1 MAHRILTSLVGIDA
15 TFSSTLSLT
24 SLAGVG
30 NRMLIV
36 NSAGTVS
43 TQAIPTGTVTSV
55 GLSMP
60 SAFTV
65 TNSPVTGA
73 GTLTVTGAGTTAQY
87 IRGDGTLANFPT
99 STGGGSSFNYYL
111 NGSISQ
117 GTFGGD
123 TYYQMSRTPILG
135 AGTDFTRTNGQG
147 DGYIA
152 SFITDAGDPSLLNI
166 PGGNWNLEFYF
177 QSSATGG
184 SPQFYGEIYKVS
196 AANVFTL
203 VASGSANP
211 EGITNGT
218 TVDQYLTS
226 IPVPQTSLLIT
237 DRIAIRI
244 YVITSGRTITLHT
257 ENGNLCE
264 VLTTFS
270 TGLTALNGLTAQVQ
284 YLAVGTSGTDFNIL
298 SVTDTHTFNLPT
310 ASATNRGALS
320 SADWTTFNNK
330 QDALTNPITGTGT
343 ANYLPKFT
351 GSTALGNSLVYD
363 NGTNI
368 GIGTATPGYKLDVN
382 GTTRVSGLTIL
393 TSGLLVSSYGSTI
406 AGGQSISGSSSGN
419 FDFNNG
425 SGGGWYFNW
434 TQNGSTAMRLSTGN
448 NLLIGTTTDAGFKLD
463 VNGTTRSQG
472 KLTITTGGAEITG
485 NVVAY
490 TGIQSYGQVQ
500 IFSAAAFQMF
510 NAANNSKASFQYINA
525 NGLLLTTNSD
535 NISGVLK
542 GLQVNPT
549 MVAAAN
555 NDVLVGLDITPT
567 FTNGAFTGVQNY
579 ALRLNGYQL
588 FSSGGIFATSS
599 QNTALV
605 SELNYFV
612 HKRISSSGTMGFKIF
627 YGADS
632 SFWRYDG
639 GTGDVEFGN
648 IQNYALKFY
657 TNNTE
662 KLRIFANGNTAI
674 GTTTDAGYKLD
685 VNGTQRVQYG
695 TVERGAIFTHSNGT
709 YAEIVIGNGSAAG
722 VGIVEIHRNGTSAI
736 SLRSNA
742 LFINTSRLA
751 TPSTF
756 FVNGAFGGSSLGTS
770 VRLASN
776 TIDQG
781 VYTATSGTQSTVVIG
796 NSGNEIWSPSS
807 GNATYNLFSIL
818 PSINTSSTYSGVVRG
833 FYYNPTLTSTTGV
846 THRAI
851 ETVAGDVLFGT
862 TSGVVGIGTTT
873 LSTEANLYLG
883 AKSTTEGGQ
892 LTLQKGTSQTY
903 ATHLDNYTDQ
913 FRILYGTDTGSTG
926 VALAVAMSNRQLILP
941 AYTTTSSFSGTVVGY
956 LAFDSSGNILT
967 VTAPSGAVTSV
978 NAGTGVSVSSTTGN
992 VTVSIGQ
999 SVATSATPSFDQV
1012 FATNNGNGTNFK
1024 VGDDAW
1030 IGDVNTADTLMVM
1043 GQQNAAN
1050 GYIIFGNSNFTAL
1063 GRSGTGALTYG
1074 GYTIYHSNNS
1084 NTITALGTITTG
1096 VWNGTAITDTY
1107 ISSASTWNAK
1117 QNALTLTTT
1126 GTSGAATLVG
1136 ATLNIPQYQSVLTNP
1151 VTGTGTTNYVTKW
1164 TSSSA
1169 VGSSVIYDDGTN
1181 IGVGTTS
1188 PNRKL
1193 YVVGTEWDNVSGGGV
1208 IFENSNTVGASLSL
1222 KPSAS
1227 VVTNGSYGW
1236 AIYAGG
1242 PGSAIGDGNF
1252 GFWAHGTNDARL
1264 VIRRNGNVLI
1274 GTTTDAGYK
1283 LDVNGTARIGGSVAG
1298 NRLYVLGTDNEDILT
1313 VNWGASNSIGLGSN
1327 TANNPVLRLG
1337 VIRLTAHPSGGR
1349 LIMSGA
1355 NGRFGTSDGQLKLY
1369 GTVAGT
1375 STGTMVWLGSSSD
1388 FAAGGHNPTSGTL
1401 NVVGVLPA
1409 AGTNYSAWTPS
1420 SGNATL
1426 NVINIDNTI
1435 NTSGTYAGV
1444 VRGIYYN
1451 PVLTSVTG
1459 VTHRAIETV
1468 TGDVYFGSI
1477 SGKVGIGIA
1486 PSGTDMLSLGGH
1498 INLGAH
1504 KLYNGAASDSA
1515 GLWFNSNVTNI
1526 SGYSGISFRSSATNI
1541 QAQSIRMTIFSTGN
1555 VAIGTTTDAGYML
1568 DVTGTAR
1575 VQSSLTV
1582 SNSLTVS
1589 AGGTVINATSGVIQ
1603 LQKNGTDHI
1612 YINNDSFAV
1621 RLLGS
1626 QTTIATTLGVAI
1638 GNSTYGLVSNYA
1650 GYRGVNIRGG
1660 WNLNL
1665 SDTPLESAILQA
1677 DSTTKGFLPPRM
1689 TATQRGA
1696 ISAPAVG
1703 LVVYQTDGV
1712 EGLYVYTSSGWK
1724 ALTMT

>member
-1 MAHRILTSLVGIDA
+1 
-15 TFSSTLSLT
+15 
-24 SLAGVG
+24 
-30 NRMLIV
+30 
-36 NSAGTVS
+36 
-43 TQAIPTGTVTSV
+43 
-55 GLSMP
+55 MP

-135 AGTDFTRTNGQG
+135 AGTNFTRTNGQG

-152 SFITDAGDPSLLNI
+152 SFITNAGDPSLLNI

-203 VASGSANP
+203 VASGSANA

-218 TVDQYLTS
+218 TVDQYFTS

-284 YLAVGTSGTDFNIL
+284 YLAVGTSGTDFNIS

-320 SADWTTFNNK
+320 STDWTTFNNK
-330 QDALTNPITGTGT
+330 QNALTNPITGTGT
-343 ANYLPKFT
+343 ANYLSKFT

-363 NGTNI
+363 DGTFV
-368 GIGTATPGYKLDVN
+368 GIGTTTPSYKLDVN
-382 GTTRVSGLTIL
+382 GTARIVSDLYLTVGLSAT
-393 TSGLLVSSYGSTI
+393 TSGNVRLEPSTNYFTNNRI
-406 AGGQSISGSSSGN
+406 SSSGLSG
-419 FDFNNG
+419 FQISTSSILQSFWRYNNASG
-425 SGGGWYFNW
+425 NTEIGSTSYGIQFFASNSVKAFMTSGGNF
-434 TQNGSTAMRLSTGN
+434 
-448 NLLIGTTTDAGFKLD
+448 LIGTTTDAGYMLD

-549 MVAAAN
+549 TVASAN
-555 NDVLVGLDITPT
+555 NDTLVGLDISPT
-567 FTNGAFTGVQNY
+567 FTAGAFTGVTTLG
-579 ALRLNGYQL
+579 LRVQSGVSSFGGNVIMNGNNFYLGGNFGNTVIRTISTTNVQIFNNNAGATLFLNANGSVQIGQSSATNWAL
-588 FSSGGIFATSS
+588 FSASGHTIYNST
-599 QNTALV
+599 NT
-605 SELNYFV
+605 YFF
-612 HKRISSSGTMGFKIF
+612 ST
-627 YGADS
+627 
-632 SFWRYDG
+632 
-639 GTGDVEFGN
+639 GN
-648 IQNYALKFY
+648 IGINQSS
-657 TNNTE
+657 
-662 KLRIFANGNTAI
+662 
-674 GTTTDAGYKLD
+674 DAGYKLD
-685 VNGTQRVQYG
+685 VNGTARVITSLQVG
-695 TVERGAIFTHSNGT
+695 NFTPGVAGAASTILTQGRISASGGITFYNPAAGDNQDVGFK
-709 YAEIVIGNGSAAG
+709 AGGNGVAIYINN
-722 VGIVEIHRNGTSAI
+722 GIIGS
-736 SLRSNA
+736 
-742 LFINTSRLA
+742 
-751 TPSTF
+751 
-756 FVNGAFGGSSLGTS
+756 FGGYGASLNPLLSLSSGFNPSSGTGNKTVFS
-770 VRLASN
+770 L
-776 TIDQG
+776 TPTYQ
-781 VYTATSGTQSTVVIG
+781 TSGTF
-796 NSGNEIWSPSS
+796 SGGITGILYSPALSS
-807 GNATYNLFSIL
+807 L
-818 PSINTSSTYSGVVRG
+818 
-833 FYYNPTLTSTTGV
+833 TGV
-846 THRAI
+846 TYHRAI
-851 ETVAGDVLFGT
+851 ETVTGDVLFGT

-873 LSTEANLYLG
+873 LSTESNLYLG
-883 AKSTTEGGQ
+883 AKGTAEGGQ
-892 LTLQKGTSQTY
+892 LTLQKGTAQTY

-956 LAFDSSGNILT
+956 LAFDSAGNVLT
-967 VTAPSGAVTSV
+967 VTTPSGAVTSV

-1030 IGDVNTADTLMVM
+1030 IGDVNTANALMVM

-1136 ATLNIPQYQSVLTNP
+1136 ATLNIPQYQSVLSNP

-1181 IGVGTTS
+1181 IGVGTTT
-1188 PNRKL
+1188 P
-1193 YVVGTEWDNVSGGGV
+1193 
-1208 IFENSNTVGASLSL
+1208 
-1222 KPSAS
+1222 
-1227 VVTNGSYGW
+1227 
-1236 AIYAGG
+1236 
-1242 PGSAIGDGNF
+1242 
-1252 GFWAHGTNDARL
+1252 
-1264 VIRRNGNVLI
+1264 
-1274 GTTTDAGYK
+1274 GYK
-1283 LDVNGTARIGGSVAG
+1283 LDVNGTGRFTGTTNQITAYYDASNYMQLQHNSISVA
-1298 NRLYVLGTDNEDILT
+1298 
-1313 VNWGASNSIGLGSN
+1313 N
-1327 TANNPVLRLG
+1327 TALLFNVNSAERMRL
-1337 VIRLTAHPSGGR
+1337 L
-1349 LIMSGA
+1349 
-1355 NGRFGTSDGQLKLY
+1355 
-1369 GTVAGT
+1369 
-1375 STGTMVWLGSSSD
+1375 
-1388 FAAGGHNPTSGTL
+1388 
-1401 NVVGVLPA
+1401 
-1409 AGTNYSAWTPS
+1409 
-1420 SGNATL
+1420 
-1426 NVINIDNTI
+1426 
-1435 NTSGTYAGV
+1435 
-1444 VRGIYYN
+1444 
-1451 PVLTSVTG
+1451 
-1459 VTHRAIETV
+1459 
-1468 TGDVYFGSI
+1468 
-1477 SGKVGIGIA
+1477 
-1486 PSGTDMLSLGGH
+1486 
-1498 INLGAH
+1498 
-1504 KLYNGAASDSA
+1504 
-1515 GLWFNSNVTNI
+1515 
-1526 SGYSGISFRSSATNI
+1526 
-1541 QAQSIRMTIFSTGN
+1541 STGN
-1555 VAIGTTTDAGYML
+1555 LLIGTTTDGGYKL
-1568 DVTGTAR
+1568 DVNGTTRTKNDFLNLDNSSNVRFKITDNTATGNVYTFLSRFDNTKDIFHVIFPSGALTSSNVNWNFGMKGGANTFSIASYDGTSVSERILIYNNGNVGIGTTTDSGHKLQVNGTAIFYGSPTISVSNLPQLTLNDTLQSHNWVIRSNGTSLFFIDNGNNRVWIGGTGSGNAGNVGIGTTSTSYKLDVNGSTRIVNTLTINGTGTNIAIQFSGGR
-1575 VQSSLTV
+1575 IDADGTYLRIKSSGNLDMINIANNFV
-1582 SNSLTVS
+1582 
-1589 AGGTVINATSGVIQ
+1589 GINATSA
-1603 LQKNGTDHI
+1603 TA
-1612 YINNDSFAV
+1612 SAV
-1621 RLLGS
+1621 F
-1626 QTTIATTLGVAI
+1626 QI
-1638 GNSTYGLVSNYA
+1638 
-1650 GYRGVNIRGG
+1650 
-1660 WNLNL
+1660 
-1665 SDTPLESAILQA
+1665 
-1677 DSTTKGFLPPRM
+1677 DSTARGFLPPRM
-1689 TATQRGA
+1689 TAAQRAA
-1696 ISAPAVG
+1696 ISTPATG
-1703 LVVYQTDGV
+1703 LVVYQTDSV
-1712 EGLYVYTSSGWK
+1712 EGLYVNTSSGWK
-1724 ALTMT
+1724 ALTMV